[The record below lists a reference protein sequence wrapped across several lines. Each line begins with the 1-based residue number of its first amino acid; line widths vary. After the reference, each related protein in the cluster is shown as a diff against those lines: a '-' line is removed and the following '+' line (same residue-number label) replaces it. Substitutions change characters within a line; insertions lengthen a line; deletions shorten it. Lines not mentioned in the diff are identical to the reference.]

1 MLCLL
6 PLLER
11 SPAYYDFTQVS
22 LQGKVAIVALLVISL
37 GAHEAAHA
45 WTALRCGD
53 STGRDL
59 GRITLNPVPH
69 IDPVMSILIPGL
81 LIASGSGFLFGGAKP
96 VPVNFYNLR
105 RPYRDMALVALAG
118 PVTNVLC
125 ALVLY
130 AAFHVLDRS
139 GSYQEKLLPLILHWA
154 ALWNLLLAAFN
165 LLPIPPLDGSRVMT
179 WILPRSLRPAYTRL
193 EAFGLFIIFALF
205 IFFPGILGG
214 PVNATVEALYG
225 AITWIV
231 TLGGTW

>member
-53 STGRDL
+53 TTGRDL
-59 GRITLNPVPH
+59 GRITLNPIPH

-105 RPYRDMALVALAG
+105 RPYRDMA
-118 PVTNVLC
+118 PV
-125 ALVLY
+125 
-130 AAFHVLDRS
+130 
-139 GSYQEKLLPLILHWA
+139 SYTHLTLPTKA
-154 ALWNLLLAAFN
+154 
-165 LLPIPPLDGSRVMT
+165 
-179 WILPRSLRPAYTRL
+179 
-193 EAFGLFIIFALF
+193 
-205 IFFPGILGG
+205 
-214 PVNATVEALYG
+214 
-225 AITWIV
+225 
-231 TLGGTW
+231 